1 MREIRL
7 IDTGPAS
14 ALRSHALYHGLTSG
28 VSGDQPDTLVLSVP
42 TQYYVSLGCYE
53 ECFHQTNI
61 EYCREKGIP
70 VLRRQIGGGAHVLG
84 PDQLLFQTVFHARRS
99 AKSATRMYHGILR
112 VAVETYRD
120 FGVDA
125 HYLPFTDIRVGRSRI
140 SAGSLGRLNES
151 VVLASSLAYGNDP
164 DIERAALTGHARV
177 ETTSMQR
184 ELGSPPD
191 REAVKAR
198 FLENFVRNLEARL
211 VPGFLT
217 EEERAEL
224 ERLEEVLSSPEWL
237 GQADERVRQV
247 KEWDASDEV
256 VRVAEGQHVTTD
268 GVAIRATV
276 RVSTGTVD
284 DLALTGNFLFYK
296 DHLSELADSFRGA
309 TAEWDA
315 LMTVAENFY
324 LVHQVDCPGVTPHD
338 WVRAIHNALTG
349 SSSDEPAAR

>member
-53 ECFHQTNI
+53 ECFQRQTSSI
-61 EYCREKGIP
+61 AA
-70 VLRRQIGGGAHVLG
+70 RRAFPSFGVRSAVVRTCSAPISSSSR
-84 PDQLLFQTVFHARRS
+84 PSYHARRC

-140 SAGSLGRLNES
+140 SAGALGRLNES

-164 DIERAALTGHARV
+164 DIERAALTSHARV

-237 GQADERVRQV
+237 GQADERVRQL

-268 GVAIRATV
+268 GVTIRATV

-296 DHLSELADSFRGA
+296 DHLSELEDSFRGA

-349 SSSDEPAAR
+349 SSSDEPVVR